1 MSSKVIDGVFPL
13 VALFIISFCFLLI
26 DHQCLAAGN
35 VPCGQRQISHM
46 GFILGGTSARE
57 ADWPWH
63 AAIFKRQRSE
73 LEAYIC
79 GGTVISE
86 NFILTAAHCTVVF
99 REVLSPESFIVKLGL
114 HNKSSP
120 SEHSRTYE
128 IVEVIRNDAFSID
141 NLKNDIALLRTEA
154 DITFSDYI
162 QPICLWPQ
170 ERSDLNSVIS
180 LSTGGSVVGWGI
192 GDKHKPMD
200 ILQEARLSVVDYA
213 TCLKSKPD
221 HFKRILS
228 NDKSNYCAGNP
239 ANLTNVCDGDSGGGM
254 YFKLDNAWYIR
265 GLVSAGVR
273 SDILGH
279 CDPQHYVTFTDVPFY
294 LRWIVQHQE
303 VVKKRNLLNLGYC
316 GLDAH
321 NITMDEKDKTI
332 FLQYPWTA
340 ILEFKSVSSPTVSTF
355 CNGALIHPQFVLTV
369 GHCVDSGFKKYK
381 LQSVRLGEYN
391 MKTNPDN
398 EKNLDGKEVSTHIQS
413 IDVEKIFKHPN
424 FNKPRY
430 DNNIAILKLKIPADV
445 ARTNVKPICIAT
457 VEDYNEG
464 YVISGWKRV
473 GQKAHILTRD
483 FVELESVDTCKSV
496 YKKMNIETT
505 ENHICG
511 TYYQEDLYNCFHF
524 MSGAPMQYVKRA
536 DRKNRY
542 FLKGLFS
549 FGFPG
554 CQLNY
559 TDVFTN
565 INRYASWIA
574 TTVESQS

>member
-1 MSSKVIDGVFPL
+1 MGSKAIGRVFPL
-13 VALFIISFCFLLI
+13 LVLFLFFLCLLLP
-26 DHQCLAAGN
+26 DHQCLAAA

-46 GFILGGTSARE
+46 GFILGGKSARE

-63 AAIFKRQRSE
+63 AAIFTRQRSGQ
-73 LEAYIC
+73 EAYIC
-79 GGTVISE
+79 GGTVISD

-99 REVLSPESFIVKLGL
+99 REVLPPESFTVKVGL

-128 IVEVIRNDAFSID
+128 IVEVIRNDEFSID
-141 NLKNDIALLRTEA
+141 NLKNDIALLRTEE

-170 ERSDLNSVIS
+170 ERSDLNSVIN
-180 LSTGGSVVGWGI
+180 LPTGGSVVGWGM
-192 GDKHKPMD
+192 GDELKPMD

-221 HFKRILS
+221 HFRRILS
-228 NDKSNYCAGNP
+228 NDASNYCAGNP
-239 ANLTNVCDGDSGGGM
+239 ANMTNVCDGDSGGGM

-273 SDILGH
+273 SEILGH
-279 CDPQHYVTFTDVPFY
+279 CDPQHYVTFTDIPYY
-294 LRWIVQHQE
+294 LRWIVAHQE
-303 VVKKRNLLNLGYC
+303 VVKKRNLLNLGNC

-321 NITMDEKDKTI
+321 NITVDEEDKPV

-340 ILEFKSVSSPTVSTF
+340 ILEFKATTSPTVSTI
-355 CNGALIHPQFVLTV
+355 CNGALIHPQFVVTV
-369 GHCVDSGFKKYK
+369 GHCVDSDFKKYK
-381 LQSVRLGEYN
+381 LRSVRLGEYN
-391 MKTNPDN
+391 MKTNPDQ
-398 EKNLDGKEVSTHIQS
+398 EKHSDGKEISTNFQS
-413 IDVEKIFKHPN
+413 IDVEKIFIHPN

-430 DNNIAILKLKIPADV
+430 DNNIAILKLKIPADI
-445 ARTNVKPICIAT
+445 ARPNVKPICIPT
-457 VEDYNEG
+457 VEEYNEG
-464 YVISGWKRV
+464 FTISGWKRV
-473 GQKAHILTRD
+473 GQKAHVLTRD
-483 FVELESVDTCKSV
+483 FVMLESADTCKSV

-505 ENHICG
+505 ANHICG
-511 TYYQEDLYNCFHF
+511 TYYQEDLRNCFHF

-565 INRYASWIA
+565 INKYASWI
-574 TTVESQS
+574 TTIVESQS